1 MDNPKRMMMAP
12 QNTPEERKL
21 MVLEFDMSMNKMN
34 VIVMIGKGI
43 ISIKLPFFEKF

>member
-1 MDNPKRMMMAP
+1 MAP

-34 VIVMIGKGI
+34 VIAMIEKSI
-43 ISIKLPFFEKF
+43 VSIKLPFYEKIECSMHPD